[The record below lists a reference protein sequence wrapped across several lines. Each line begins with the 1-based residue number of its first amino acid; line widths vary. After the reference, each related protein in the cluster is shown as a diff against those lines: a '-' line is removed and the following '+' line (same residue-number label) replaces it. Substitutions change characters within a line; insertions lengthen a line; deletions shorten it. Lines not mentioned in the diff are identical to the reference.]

1 MTQKKLIGSFIFVV
15 LLVGCSG
22 KNGDYRS
29 SHLKNYTYRFS
40 MEIVGNY
47 KVDFQMNPDS
57 TFQIEQQNYFFD
69 RQAGTNTPDSKQG
82 VLSAEEFSRLNKLVI
97 ESDIYRLD
105 DSYGFDESSD
115 NSIFYTIELHQGERV
130 KYVTIN
136 ADTDHR
142 FSDEFSE
149 LIEFTTKFMN
159 DKLGE

>member
-1 MTQKKLIGSFIFVV
+1 MTQRKLIGSFIFVV
-15 LLVGCSG
+15 LLFGCNG
-22 KNGDYRS
+22 KGGDNGS

-40 MEIVGNY
+40 MENSGNY

-69 RQAGTNTPDSKQG
+69 RQAGTNTPHSKQG
-82 VLSAEEFSRLNKLVI
+82 VLSAEEFSRLNQLVI
-97 ESDIYRLD
+97 ESDIFGLD
-105 DSYGFDESSD
+105 DSYGFDENSD
-115 NSIFYTIELHQGERV
+115 NSIIYTVELHQGEKV

-142 FSDEFSE
+142 FSNKFSE
-149 LIEFTTKFMN
+149 LIAFTTKLMN